1 MGCSLHKSSV
11 DPGLDLDAEARWLG
25 FSASDLDAIRLFY
38 QRVGE
43 RNAEM
48 FSIQALAAYSG
59 VNICHYAQRL
69 FRVSAATEA
78 LDLRR
83 LITGLW

>member
-43 RNAEM
+43 RNAGV
-48 FSIQALAAYSG
+48 FSIQALAAFSG
-59 VNICHYAQRL
+59 VNICNCALRL

-78 LDLRR
+78 LDLRH
-83 LITGLW
+83 LIAGLW